1 MSGLINLYQ
10 SQAHRRS
17 KYWLA
22 RSMGYNPAWA
32 RTMRD
37 WRLTALERR
46 LGVEVSSSD
55 PAQERF
61 DDEEP

>member
-1 MSGLINLYQ
+1 MSGLINLHQ
-10 SQAHRRS
+10 TKEHRRQ

-22 RSMGYNPAWA
+22 ISMGKSPAWA

-46 LGVEVSSSD
+46 LGLEVSD
-55 PAQERF
+55 PVKVEGW
-61 DDEEP
+61 EV